1 MKRLMIILCCTLMA
15 AASMAQETAIIKLN
29 PPDKERGLPVMKAL
43 SLRESA
49 SAWDATSLSFQDLS
63 DLLWAAI
70 GINRPDEGKRT
81 APSARNAQ
89 DIDLYVF
96 MKEGVYFYDAK
107 EHLLIPVADGDY
119 RNAVAGRQE
128 EVAVAPVICL
138 MVSDISRF
146 SGGEES
152 LKLSLAAM
160 DAGTVSQ
167 NINIFC
173 AGTGLA
179 TRTRAIMDQQKIREI
194 LKLKDT
200 QHPMLNNP
208 VSY

>member
-1 MKRLMIILCCTLMA
+1 MKRLMIICCCTLMA

-107 EHLLIPVADGDY
+107 EHLLTPVADGDY

-146 SGGEES
+146 SGGEDS